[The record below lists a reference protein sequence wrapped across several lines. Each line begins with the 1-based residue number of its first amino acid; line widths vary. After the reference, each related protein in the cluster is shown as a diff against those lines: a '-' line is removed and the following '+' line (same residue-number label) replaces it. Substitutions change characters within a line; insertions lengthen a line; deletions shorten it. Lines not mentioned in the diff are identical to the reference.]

1 MYIYILLNPT
11 CVAFMYSTFHVSLI
25 RMHMWLLSFMDQR
38 ALEPRAIRLGLYG
51 WCASGKVW
59 HACAIIP
66 CDHFRFDMVAEPLR
80 LQPFVN

>member
-1 MYIYILLNPT
+1 MLQPPMEGVLNPT

-66 CDHFRFDMVAEPLR
+66 CDHFRFDTHL
-80 LQPFVN
+80 